1 MTTAAVLLGI
11 AAICWWLARLV
22 DHLSR
27 GPEVRISEQWLREF
41 YRDRRD

>member
-1 MTTAAVLLGI
+1 MTAAGILVGI
-11 AAICWWLARLV
+11 AAACWVLAHWLDR
-22 DHLSR
+22 LSR